1 MRFSVVRFTSLSWGR
16 LEEGRSLT
24 RGRCSH
30 QRPRAK
36 DLPMSATSARA
47 GHFGDS
53 TNNNRTK
60 NLQEITAGKL
70 LPVHP
75 GVPIFFGSFETTSG
89 LHLVWERIFGDNLE
103 SVFKRKNKGNWR
115 PSEKKGLSWAQQ
127 LFSALACLHASH
139 LIHRDVKPA
148 NIMVTNDLK
157 TISLVDFSLCR
168 ACQIEKQS
176 DTAGTASARPMTGE
190 IGSHRFMAP
199 EVFLASECYDAKIDV
214 YSAAMVTFLIL
225 TGKIP
230 FSTLPG
236 HAVAGLATRCALRPS
251 VCRLRNVQV
260 RQLLTRAWHT
270 DPASRPDA
278 HMIEV
283 ELQQAAVRPRS
294 QISSIKDAASKI
306 MAKLKFTRAS
316 SSGSETDTPN
326 SARSYAELKR
336 CNTDPPLSVL
346 NESNVTGVNSSTSSK
361 SGSSV
366 GYTTSDDSSDTM
378 QVSCMH
384 PRHRVLEKTNTF

>member
-1 MRFSVVRFTSLSWGR
+1 
-16 LEEGRSLT
+16 
-24 RGRCSH
+24 
-30 QRPRAK
+30 
-36 DLPMSATSARA
+36 MSATSARA
-47 GHFGDS
+47 GHSGDS
-53 TNNNRTK
+53 TNKNRTK

-89 LHLVWERIFGDNLE
+89 PHLVWERIFGDNLE
-103 SVFKRKNKGNWR
+103 SVFKRKNKGEWL

-139 LIHRDVKPA
+139 LMHRDVKPA
-148 NIMVTNDLK
+148 NIIVTNDLK

-168 ACQIEKQS
+168 AFQIEKQS
-176 DTAGTASARPMTGE
+176 ETAGCTASARPMTGE

-214 YSAAMVTFLIL
+214 YSAAIVTFLIL
-225 TGKIP
+225 TGEIP
-230 FSTLPG
+230 FSNLPG
-236 HAVAGLATRCALRPS
+236 YDVAGLATHCALRPS

-260 RQLLTRAWHT
+260 RQLLTRAWHM

-326 SARSYAELKR
+326 SARSYAALKR
-336 CNTDPPLSVL
+336 SITDPPLSIS
-346 NESNVTGVNSSTSSK
+346 NESNVTGFNEFEVRV
-361 SGSSV
+361 V
-366 GYTTSDDSSDTM
+366 GWVQD
-378 QVSCMH
+378 
-384 PRHRVLEKTNTF
+384 LG